1 MEHARG
7 ASPRHHNSGTA
18 RPDPQDT
25 LNFLHFTADDGE
37 ILANP
42 EDFATA
48 HTREF
53 NAALFASYRD
63 GLQNQRTSLAT
74 AAPNFGRSSRT
85 LPPKG
90 GAITSGRNC

>member
-1 MEHARG
+1 MLEEL
-7 ASPRHHNSGTA
+7 RHGTTTVVQHV
-18 RPDPQDT
+18 PTPT

-53 NAALFASYRD
+53 NALFASYRD